1 MSLRRLISVSGSVL
15 GVTIFATS
23 AFVAAAPAKKK
34 PPAKPAT
41 PVAPA
46 KDPGTGSAA
55 GGAAGGGTGSAAG
68 GGDASGS
75 AVQPIEDTPP
85 SDMNGTNENPDNPH
99 AMTNQPDNPIV
110 VAPVVKSTGYP
121 IQEVLRPLTLPQNMT
136 EISIAPHLQ
145 VSPFLA
151 SDALHVRYGITSKV
165 QLSLSYLYFGA
176 YNRNLVSTAS
186 SKIGFH
192 SGKTFGVDVTVML
205 QNWIGVRVGVPL
217 YIDPVAFGLQ
227 IGVPIKF
234 VFADKFSI
242 GGLDDLLQIRLSK
255 FAPSLYQEAYN
266 AIDAQHETTN
276 TEQSN
281 GHLRF
286 SFYGEYQHDDKVAII
301 GRIGIDSD
309 LGATSGGGGAGTSSN
324 SGTQT
329 FIKAGLQYSPRKYF
343 DIGGQLGWDDLSTL
357 GTFGP
362 QLFLALRI

>member
-1 MSLRRLISVSGSVL
+1 MSLRRLISVL
-15 GVTIFATS
+15 GVTVFATS
-23 AFVAAAPAKKK
+23 ALVAAAPAKKK
-34 PPAKPAT
+34 APAKPT
-41 PVAPA
+41 GPVAPA
-46 KDPGTGSAA
+46 KDEGGAAA
-55 GGAAGGGTGSAAG
+55 GGSGSAAG

-85 SDMNGTNENPDNPH
+85 SDMNGVNENPDNPH
-99 AMTNQPDNPIV
+99 AMTNQPDAPVV
-110 VAPVVKSTGYP
+110 VAPVVKPTGYP
-121 IQEVLRPLTLPQNMT
+121 IQEVLRPLTLPQNMS

-151 SDALHVRYGITSKV
+151 SDTIHARYGITSKV
-165 QLSLSYLYFGA
+165 QIGLSYAYFGA
-176 YNRNLVSTAS
+176 YDRKIADAAVS

-192 SGKTFGVDVTVML
+192 SGKTFGIDVTVIL
-205 QNWIGVRVGVPL
+205 QDWLAVRVGVPL
-217 YIDPVAFGLQ
+217 YINPVAFGLS
-227 IGVPIKF
+227 IGAPIKF
-234 VFADKFSI
+234 VFADKFAI
-242 GGLDDLLQIRLSK
+242 GGLDDLLLIRLSK

-266 AIDAQHETTN
+266 QVDANNLSTN
-276 TEQSN
+276 TQQSN

-286 SFYGEYQHDDKVAII
+286 SFYGEYQHDDKLALI
-301 GRIGIDSD
+301 GRVGIDTD

-329 FIKAGLQYSPRKYF
+329 FIKAGVQYSPRKYF

>member
-1 MSLRRLISVSGSVL
+1 MSLRRLISVL
-15 GVTIFATS
+15 GVTVFATS
-23 AFVAAAPAKKK
+23 ALVAAAPAKKK
-34 PPAKPAT
+34 APAKPT
-41 PVAPA
+41 GPVAPA
-46 KDPGTGSAA
+46 KDEGSAA
-55 GGAAGGGTGSAAG
+55 GGAAGGGSGSAAG

-85 SDMNGTNENPDNPH
+85 SDMNGVNENPDNPH
-99 AMTNQPDNPIV
+99 AMTNQPDHPLV
-110 VAPVVKSTGYP
+110 VTPTAKPTGYP
-121 IQEVLRPLTLPQNMT
+121 IQEVLRPLTLPQNMS

-151 SDALHVRYGITSKV
+151 SDAIHARYGITSQV
-165 QLSLSYLYFGA
+165 QIGLSYAYFGA
-176 YNRNLVSTAS
+176 YDRQLTDPAVA

-192 SGKTFGVDVTVML
+192 SGKTFGIDVTVIL
-205 QNWIGVRVGVPL
+205 QNWLAVRVGVPL
-217 YIDPVAFGLQ
+217 YINPVAFGLS
-227 IGVPIKF
+227 IGAPIKF
-234 VFADKFSI
+234 VFGDKFAI
-242 GGLDDLLQIRLSK
+242 GGLDDLLLIRLHK

-266 AIDAQHETTN
+266 AVDAHNLSTN
-276 TEQSN
+276 TQQSN

-286 SFYGEYQHDDKVAII
+286 SFYGEYQHDDKLALI
-301 GRIGIDSD
+301 GRVGIDTD

-343 DIGGQLGWDDLSTL
+343 DIGGQIGWDDLSTL

>member
-1 MSLRRLISVSGSVL
+1 MSLRRLISVL
-15 GVTIFATS
+15 GVTVFATS
-23 AFVAAAPAKKK
+23 ALVAAAPAKKK
-34 PPAKPAT
+34 APAKPSG

-46 KDPGTGSAA
+46 KDTGSAA
-55 GGAAGGGTGSAAG
+55 GGAAGGGSGSAAG

-85 SDMNGTNENPDNPH
+85 SDMNGVNENPDNPH
-99 AMTNQPDNPIV
+99 AMTNQPDAPVV
-110 VAPVVKSTGYP
+110 VAPVAKPTGYP
-121 IQEVLRPLTLPQNMT
+121 IQEVLRPITLPQNMS

-151 SDALHVRYGITSKV
+151 SDAIHARYGITSKV
-165 QLSLSYLYFGA
+165 QLGLSYAYFGA
-176 YNRNLVSTAS
+176 YDRDLTDPAAS

-192 SGKTFGVDVTVML
+192 SGKTFGIDVTILL
-205 QNWIGVRVGVPL
+205 QNWLALRVGVPL
-217 YIDPVAFGLQ
+217 YINPVAFALA
-227 IGVPIKF
+227 IGAPIKF
-234 VFADKFSI
+234 TFGDKFAV
-242 GGLDDLLQIRLSK
+242 GGLDDLLLIKLSK
-255 FAPSLYQEAYN
+255 FAPSLYQEGYN
-266 AIDAQHETTN
+266 AEAAHNLTTN
-276 TEQSN
+276 TQQSN

-286 SFYGEYQHDDKVAII
+286 SFYGEYQHDDKLALI
-301 GRIGIDSD
+301 GRIGIDTD